1 MSRKLEYFFDC
12 SSPWTYLSFRG
23 ILDLRKNKEF
33 EIIWKPILVGGIFNS
48 TNPSVYE
55 SRQNPVKEKLE
66 YYQKD
71 MADWAIERN
80 IQFNWP
86 KIFPINSVKS
96 MRGSFYFLDRNQNI
110 EEYLERVFK
119 AYWTEGKDI
128 SNNDCLKEIVTSLS
142 VSADDFIEFIDFPET
157 KQRLID
163 NTQELM
169 DRNGFGSPTF
179 FLDTKD
185 MYFGNDRIQLI
196 KNKL

>member
-128 SNNDCLKEIVTSLS
+128 SNNNCLKEIVTSLS
-142 VSADDFIEFIDFPET
+142 VSADDFIEFIDLQET